1 MYPACKFVMDY
12 ALVWRTM
19 FGEPKRDIAN
29 RQGKDNN
36 STNDLEPVNHFNK
49 NIQHCRNWT
58 ILVNTSKHTRTR
70 KNLGGLYRVLL
81 DQVSS
86 ISWNLVN

>member
-12 ALVWRTM
+12 ALVRRTM
-19 FGEPKRDIAN
+19 FGEPKHDIAN